1 VEETVLG
8 DDLPRVLGQLHEHLH
23 DFGFQADLT
32 RGPGDAVEGRVR
44 APVADE
50 EGAGHD
56 RSSWSV
62 PRMLAPARAPGD
74 RAKLY
79 ISLSHY

>member
-1 VEETVLG
+1 
-8 DDLPRVLGQLHEHLH
+8 VLGQFHEHLH
-23 DFGFQADLT
+23 NLGFEADLT
-32 RGPGDAVEGRVR
+32 RGSADAVKGRVD
-44 APVADE
+44 APVADG

-62 PRMLAPARAPGD
+62 PCMLAPARAPGD

-79 ISLSHY
+79 ISLRHYGTS